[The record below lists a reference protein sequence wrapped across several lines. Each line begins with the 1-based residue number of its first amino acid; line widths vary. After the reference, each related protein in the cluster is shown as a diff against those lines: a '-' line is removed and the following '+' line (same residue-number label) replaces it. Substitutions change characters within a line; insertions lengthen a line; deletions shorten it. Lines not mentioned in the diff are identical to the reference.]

1 MKTLTNKKCVPQ
13 RYALSNLCFTNFFVE
28 NIITIII
35 IIIIVIIIINDLLQL
50 AYSKQY
56 LKHKVLND

>member
-13 RYALSNLCFTNFFVE
+13 RYALSNLCFTNFFEE

-35 IIIIVIIIINDLLQL
+35 IIIVIIIIIIIIINDLFQFGL
-50 AYSKQY
+50 
-56 LKHKVLND
+56 